1 MSKIKRIGAG
11 ARMSKAV
18 VHGDTVYT
26 AGQVAD
32 RTKGGS
38 VKEQT
43 REILGLIDAIL
54 AETGGDKSRILSA
67 TIYLSDIATFAEMN
81 GVWDEWVDKANPPAR
96 ATVEA
101 KLVAPDYEV
110 EIAVIAAA

>member
-54 AETGGDKSRILSA
+54 AETGGDKSKILSA

-81 GVWDEWVDKANPPAR
+81 GVWDEWVNKANPPAR

>member
-54 AETGGDKSRILSA
+54 AETGGDKSKILRDD
-67 TIYLSDIATFAEMN
+67 LSFRHRDFRR
-81 GVWDEWVDKANPPAR
+81 DEWR
-96 ATVEA
+96 
-101 KLVAPDYEV
+101 LGRMGR
-110 EIAVIAAA
+110 

>member
-38 VKEQT
+38 VK
-43 REILGLIDAIL
+43 
-54 AETGGDKSRILSA
+54 
-67 TIYLSDIATFAEMN
+67 
-81 GVWDEWVDKANPPAR
+81 
-96 ATVEA
+96 
-101 KLVAPDYEV
+101 
-110 EIAVIAAA
+110 

>member
-18 VHGDTVYT
+18 VYGDTVYT

-32 RTKGGS
+32 KTRGGS
-38 VKEQT
+38 VEEQT

-54 AETGGDKSRILSA
+54 AEGGGDKSKILSA
-67 TIYLSDIATFAEMN
+67 TIYLSDIATFGEMN
-81 GVWDEWVDKANPPAR
+81 GVWD
-96 ATVEA
+96 
-101 KLVAPDYEV
+101 
-110 EIAVIAAA
+110 